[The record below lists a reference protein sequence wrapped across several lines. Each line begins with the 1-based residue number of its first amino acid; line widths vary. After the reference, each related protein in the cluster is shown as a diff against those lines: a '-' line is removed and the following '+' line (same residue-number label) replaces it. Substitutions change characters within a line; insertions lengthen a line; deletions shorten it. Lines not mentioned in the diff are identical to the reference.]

1 MRPTGRFLPRE
12 DLSAMITEDV
22 LNQAEHSGYV
32 ATRLMPYCWVNRDSG
47 TYPVMPLKSLYNTA
61 DTNRTSSGA
70 YNRAFEEFEQGNFRT
85 REHGLEGPVDD
96 RNAAVYK
103 DVLDMEETVTKLTM
117 GKVQHAHEIRVANK
131 LMDTNNFPT
140 QAAAAP
146 WSDRETADPKKD
158 VNTGIVDM
166 RSRGVSPNTLEVSW
180 AQYMNLLN
188 CKAVKD
194 AIHYIFPDTKKTGN
208 ITLTHLETYLEISIV
223 VAGALF
229 NSANA
234 KKEPQLDGIWTDER
248 ALLCLTASQDS
259 QVVTPCIGRT
269 FIWNEG
275 AKEEFVVED
284 YREDAN
290 RADIIR
296 VRHDVDA
303 KLLRST
309 DPETDKVLSDISRR
323 CGLLITGIQ

>member
-1 MRPTGRFLPRE
+1 MRATGKFLPRE

-22 LNQAEHSGYV
+22 LKNAEHSGYV
-32 ATRLMPYCWVNRDSG
+32 AHRLMPYCWVNRDSG
-47 TYPVMPLKSLYNTA
+47 TYPVMPLSSLYNQA
-61 DTNRTSSGA
+61 DTNRTSSGG

-96 RNAAVYK
+96 RNLAVYK
-103 DVLDMEETVTKLTM
+103 DVLDMEETVTVLTM
-117 GKVQHAHEIRVANK
+117 DKVQLAHEIRVATK
-131 LMDTNNFPT
+131 LMDTKNFPT
-140 QAAAAP
+140 EAAAAP
-146 WSDRETADPKKD
+146 WADPKAATPKAD
-158 VNTGIVDM
+158 VINGRTLM
-166 RSRGVSPNTLEVSW
+166 RSQGVTPNTLEVSW
-180 AQYMNLLN
+180 AAYMNLIN
-188 CKAVKD
+188 CDEVKN
-194 AIHYIFPDTKKTGN
+194 AIHYLFPDTKKSGT
-208 ITLTHLETYLEISIV
+208 ITLAHLETYLEIKVI

-229 NSANA
+229 NSSNA
-234 KKEPQLDGIWTDER
+234 MKAPKLEGVWTDER
-248 ALLCLTASQDS
+248 ALLCLTAKQED

-275 AKEEFVVED
+275 ATEEFVVED

-309 DPETDKVLSDISRR
+309 DPETDKILSDISRR
-323 CGLLITGIQ
+323 CGLLITDIQ